1 MGSERETVTG
11 IDELDRD
18 LETFFEMSDSE
29 QQLASMKRAIHDTE
43 LSLTALSDVIP
54 NRIIKLVLAL
64 TEPAAFALLLEECED
79 SGKAQLT
86 RAHDLAEEHFA
97 HLRSHPA
104 MVEVAKQQ
112 RDTFQRSRRREKLRL
127 NTIAGLG
134 YIPGY
139 SGSPPKLISAVRVG
153 FRDIEGKL
161 LLDSL
166 LDWDDL
172 LYVTKALADIAAD
185 EFSAAEKLNE
195 AKMLDLSEEYR
206 RQVGGHIR
214 ELAKHLERLRELAPQ
229 YGIETD

>member
-1 MGSERETVTG
+1 MGSERKTVTG

-18 LETFFEMSDSE
+18 LETFFEISDSE
-29 QQLASMKRAIHDTE
+29 QQVASIKSAIDDTE

-54 NRIIKLVLAL
+54 HRIIRLVLAL
-64 TEPAAFALLLEECED
+64 TEPAAFALLLEQCED
-79 SGKAQLT
+79 SGQARLT

-104 MVEVAKQQ
+104 MVEVARQQ
-112 RDTFQRSRRREKLRL
+112 INSQRSRRKEKLRL
-127 NTIAGLG
+127 NTIGGLG

-139 SGSPPKLISAVRVG
+139 SGSPPKLISAVRVA
-153 FRDIEGKL
+153 FRDIEGNL

-172 LYVTKALADIAAD
+172 LHVTKVLADIAAD
-185 EFSAAEKLNE
+185 EFSAAEKLND

-206 RQVGGHIR
+206 RHVGGHIR
-214 ELAKHLERLRELAPQ
+214 DLAKHLQRLQELAPQ